1 MKVHNLRQGKA
12 LSIYQYV
19 FIFQTTET
27 CNKIRNTS
35 IFIYSQPYHTF
46 SLSFFHA
53 NVKLIVNKV
62 YQFFIKKK
70 V

>member
-27 CNKIRNTS
+27 CNKI
-35 IFIYSQPYHTF
+35 
-46 SLSFFHA
+46 
-53 NVKLIVNKV
+53 
-62 YQFFIKKK
+62 
-70 V
+70 